1 MTRQEIFDWVKDQY
15 KTEPDCPW
23 QDQNAVLRHRENKK
37 WYGLIM
43 EVQRA
48 RLGLPGEGTVEIL
61 NVKADPVLVSML
73 REQSGYLPAYHM
85 NKERWITIRLDGSV
99 PEEEIKNLIDMSYHL
114 TKPGKTAE

>member
-1 MTRQEIFDWVKDQY
+1 
-15 KTEPDCPW
+15 
-23 QDQNAVLRHRENKK
+23 
-37 WYGLIM
+37 
-43 EVQRA
+43 
-48 RLGLPGEGTVEIL
+48 
-61 NVKADPVLVSML
+61 ML